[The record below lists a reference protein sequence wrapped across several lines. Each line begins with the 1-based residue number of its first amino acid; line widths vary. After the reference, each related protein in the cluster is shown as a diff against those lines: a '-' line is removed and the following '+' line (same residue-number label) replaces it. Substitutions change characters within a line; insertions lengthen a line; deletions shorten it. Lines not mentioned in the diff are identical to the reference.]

1 MRIIDW
7 SSDVCSSDL
16 AGEGSAGRNS
26 GFLINLPHNTRMS
39 GHASPLEVARKQI
52 TLLQA
57 GMDWLAQL
65 SRQGGFDCGWDLAG
79 KYHAAATLDGE
90 RSLRH
95 GLAQYRAWGVGSHP
109 LVPRA
114 LQARL
119 GTASYRCAYQR

>member
-1 MRIIDW
+1 MILRPPRSTLTDTLFPNTTLFG
-7 SSDVCSSDL
+7 SV
-16 AGEGSAGRNS
+16 AGEVSAGRNS

-52 TLLQA
+52 TMLQA

-95 GLAQYRAWGVGSHP
+95 GLDQCRAWGGGGREGGV
-109 LVPRA
+109 
-114 LQARL
+114 
-119 GTASYRCAYQR
+119 